1 MRRRRRRNGRERPA
15 AFVVSACAFCY
26 GFRTSR
32 LRERRDKG
40 GPENGMGQDIFDVI
54 IILTLV
60 AFSIRGFLKG
70 FVAEVAGIVSLL
82 GGFWVAH
89 HFHPLLSP
97 RLTFISEPAWRTIA
111 AYVLLFIAVMIVV
124 GIVARILQKI
134 LTFSF
139 VGWADKLIGGALGL
153 TKGLILCSLVLLV
166 LQKLFGNAPFLQ
178 NSRALPYFNSLI
190 ETIRQGIPPDLLSR
204 LGLA

>member
-1 MRRRRRRNGRERPA
+1 
-15 AFVVSACAFCY
+15 
-26 GFRTSR
+26 
-32 LRERRDKG
+32 
-40 GPENGMGQDIFDVI
+40 MGQDIFDVI

-124 GIVARILQKI
+124 GIVFM
-134 LTFSF
+134 TGSF
-139 VGWADKLIGGALGL
+139 VITAI
-153 TKGLILCSLVLLV
+153 ISQVLLT
-166 LQKLFGNAPFLQ
+166 LTGA
-178 NSRALPYFNSLI
+178 I
-190 ETIRQGIPPDLLSR
+190 
-204 LGLA
+204 